1 MLIDAYLA
9 AGLKDMAK
17 AQKEIV
23 ESMEPKP
30 AVDEAN
36 KEPK

>member
-1 MLIDAYLA
+1 
-9 AGLKDMAK
+9 MAK
-17 AQKEIV
+17 AQKEVV